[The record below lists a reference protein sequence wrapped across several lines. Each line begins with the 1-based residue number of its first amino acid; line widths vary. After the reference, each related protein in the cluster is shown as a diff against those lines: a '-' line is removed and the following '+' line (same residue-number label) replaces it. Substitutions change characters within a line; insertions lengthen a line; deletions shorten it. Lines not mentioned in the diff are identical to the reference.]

1 MMTVARRNRVWTPEL
16 VAKLVNAVNKKMKKG
31 SRVTEAFRELSP
43 EWGAAEATI
52 AGIYYKHRFKALP
65 TVTVATMTTTKKT
78 KGTPQPMHTPSVQ
91 QAIDVLRGMGFNITL
106 TI

>member
-16 VAKLVNAVNKKMKKG
+16 VAKLVNAVNKKVKNG
-31 SRVTEAFRELSP
+31 FRVTEAFRELSP
-43 EWGAAEATI
+43 EWGAAEGTI
-52 AGIYYKHRFKALP
+52 AGLYYKHRFNVLP
-65 TVTVATMTTTKKT
+65 TVTVATKKKT

>member
-16 VAKLVNAVNKKMKKG
+16 ASKLVNAVNKKVKNG
-31 SRVTEAFRELSP
+31 FRVTEAFRELSP
-43 EWGAAEATI
+43 EWGAAEGTI
-52 AGIYYKHRFKALP
+52 AGLYYKHRFNVLP
-65 TVTVATMTTTKKT
+65 TVTVATKKKT
-78 KGTPQPMHTPSVQ
+78 KGAPQPMHTPSVQ

>member
-16 VAKLVNAVNKKMKKG
+16 AAKLVNAVNKKMKNG
-31 SRVTEAFRELSP
+31 YRVTEAFRELSP
-43 EWGAAEATI
+43 EWGAAEGTI
-52 AGIYYKHRFKALP
+52 SGVYYKHRFKALP
-65 TVTVATMTTTKKT
+65 TVTVARKKV

-91 QAIDVLRGMGFNITL
+91 QAINILRGMGFNITL